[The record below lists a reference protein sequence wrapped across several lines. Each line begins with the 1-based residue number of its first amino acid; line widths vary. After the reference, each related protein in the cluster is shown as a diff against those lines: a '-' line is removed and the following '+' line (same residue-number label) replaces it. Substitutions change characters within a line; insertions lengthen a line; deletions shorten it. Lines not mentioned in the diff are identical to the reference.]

1 MWYTCVLFSF
11 YVWSF
16 FFKQK
21 TAYEMRIS
29 DWSSDV
35 CSSDLRTTVSI
46 DGLYSN
52 FKEDRDE
59 HWGEVLL
66 RSEEDNIDISNYVI
80 DGNNSIVSADLDNV
94 YVRTERYHRESE
106 TKFYQLSGTIEHAFS
121 DAFRAKLRCGFSR
134 ADADIPAETRPMF
147 YGRDPA

>member
-1 MWYTCVLFSF
+1 
-11 YVWSF
+11 
-16 FFKQK
+16 
-21 TAYEMRIS
+21 MRIS

-35 CSSDLRTTVSI
+35 CSSDLLGATASLQFKPTDRTTVSI

-94 YVRTERYHRESE
+94 YVRTERYHRE
-106 TKFYQLSGTIEHAFS
+106 KLG
-121 DAFRAKLRCGFSR
+121 RASCRERVCQSV
-134 ADADIPAETRPMF
+134 
-147 YGRDPA
+147 